1 MMYNYDNNPMNIENT
16 SMDIIDK
23 ELEGTKFTDTE
34 KLIVKRMIHST
45 GDFDYKNIIDIRN
58 NFLDEALD
66 ALKNGAKIYT
76 DTRMTMAGVNE
87 TSLKKL
93 NCEIINHIKD
103 DDVREL
109 AKEKGT
115 TRSYQAIDKTIGEDI
130 AIYSVGNAPTALYR
144 IIELIKEEKIHP
156 KAVIGVPVG
165 FVGAA
170 ESKEALREVGVAQ
183 ISTVG
188 NKGGSNVAASIINAL
203 LYILYRK

>member
-1 MMYNYDNNPMNIENT
+1 MYNYDNNPMNIENT

-23 ELEGTKFTDTE
+23 ELVGTKFTDTE

-109 AKEKGT
+109 AKEKST

-144 IIELIKEEKIHP
+144 IIELIKEDKINP